1 MKVLLTGARGLI
13 GSTILRLLQNQ
24 GIDTVVIGRSRPLDY
39 QGEFIAADL
48 LQLAATPTLIAK
60 AGATHL
66 MHLAWYVEHGHY
78 WTSPLNLRWVE
89 ASVRLVEMFRDAS
102 GQKVLAAGSCAEYEW
117 SCGVCREDLT
127 PLIPATLYGVAKDAC
142 RRLLDSTCREGNMS
156 FAWGRIF
163 LPYGPNEDSRRLV
176 PSLKEVFQGKRP
188 PFPVNK
194 TAYRDFLH
202 TEDVARGFIR
212 LLFPQAEGTYNVCSG
227 QPVQI
232 AEVVR
237 LIAAHYDA
245 DPSIVLDLE
254 KTRSTEP
261 EILVGDSGKLRSLGW
276 SPAYGIEE
284 MVAKGTQDANN

>member
-1 MKVLLTGARGLI
+1 MKVLLTGASGLI
-13 GSTILRLLQNQ
+13 GTTILRLLQNQ
-24 GIDTVVIGRSRPLDY
+24 GIDTVVIGRARPLDY

-48 LQLAATPTLIAK
+48 LELAATPALIAN

-66 MHLAWYVEHGHY
+66 MHLAWYVEHGLY
-78 WTSPLNLRWVE
+78 WTSPLNLRWVD
-89 ASVRLVEMFRDAS
+89 ASVRLVEMFRDAG

-117 SCGVCREDLT
+117 SWGVCREDFT

-142 RRLLDSTCREGNMS
+142 RRLLGSLCRESDMP

-176 PSLKEVFQGKRP
+176 PGLKEVFQGKRA
-188 PFPVNK
+188 PFPVNQ

-212 LLFPQAEGTYNVCSG
+212 LLFSQAEGAYNVCSG

-237 LIAAHYDA
+237 LIAAQCGA
-245 DPSIVLDLE
+245 DPGIVLDLE
-254 KTRSTEP
+254 KTGSTEP

-276 SPAYGIEE
+276 SPAYGIEGIL
-284 MVAKGTQDANN
+284 AKGTRDAND